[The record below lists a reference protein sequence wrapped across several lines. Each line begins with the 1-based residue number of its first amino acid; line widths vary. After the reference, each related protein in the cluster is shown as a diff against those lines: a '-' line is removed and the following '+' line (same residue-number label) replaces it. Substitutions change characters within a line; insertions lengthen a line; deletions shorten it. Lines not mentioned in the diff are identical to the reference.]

1 MIFCMGMWINSMST
15 AVADIVPFIIFS
27 LIVVVVVF
35 KVIYD
40 FHKSKAEDGV
50 Y

>member
-1 MIFCMGMWINSMST
+1 MST